1 MTDIAPLILTAALLL
16 ITLAAGFVVGTMVGQ
31 HRGRLAAR
39 QDIVAAEER
48 LTGARAEFQSER
60 SSLREQLAELSGQVR
75 ASQQTYE
82 QTKGDLEWQ
91 REHNGELEKKMAPMR
106 EAFDQLSR
114 QVREAEKT
122 RIQAESELGQK
133 VATMAKEF
141 GEASRNVQAEAR
153 KLSTVLSRTEK
164 RGAWGEMQLRGLIEA
179 SGMLRHVHYVEQDH
193 TRSESGAALRPDVI
207 IDLAGGRKVIVDS
220 KVPLDAFLRLAGD
233 DTGSADDAL
242 AEHGRLVHQHIQS
255 LSAKEYWRR
264 YDSPEFV
271 IMFLPSEGLLS
282 AALEARPD
290 LIQHGL
296 DKKVFL
302 ATPTTLLA
310 MLHTITHSWRQVEAA
325 EQAREIQA
333 VGAELYERLT
343 TMATRLDGVG
353 RAIGRSVT
361 EYNKLVGTVET
372 RVLVSGRKMAN
383 LSVADSPLPDVDRVT
398 ETPRDLKPG
407 AWPDHTSEELAA
419 IAAAPDLVDPQ
430 TESHPASSTRKQDT
444 SAA

>member
-1 MTDIAPLILTAALLL
+1 MSEIAPIIITAALLL
-16 ITLAAGFVVGTMVGQ
+16 LTVAAGFAVGSLVGQ
-31 HRGRLAAR
+31 QRGRLAAR
-39 QDIVAAEER
+39 QDVLAAEDR
-48 LTGARAEFQSER
+48 LARTQAEFQTER
-60 SSLREQLAELSGQVR
+60 AALREQLADLSGQVR

-82 QTKGDLEWQ
+82 QTKADLEWQ

-106 EAFDQLSR
+106 EAFQQLAR
-114 QVREAEKT
+114 QVREAEQT
-122 RIQAESELGQK
+122 RIQAEAELGQK
-133 VATMAKEF
+133 VATMAREF

-164 RGAWGEMQLRGLIEA
+164 RGAWGEMQLRGLVEA

-193 TRSESGAALRPDVI
+193 TRSDTGGALRPDLI

-233 DTGSADDAL
+233 DTGSADDVL

-290 LIQHGL
+290 LIQQGL

-333 VGAELYERLT
+333 VGAEIYERLT
-343 TMATRLDGVG
+343 SMATRLDGVG

-361 EYNKLVGTVET
+361 EYNKLVGTMET

-383 LSVADSPLPDVDRVT
+383 LSIADEPLPDVERVT
-398 ETPRDLKPG
+398 DNPRELKPS
-407 AWPDHTSEELAA
+407 AWPDA
-419 IAAAPDLVDPQ
+419 IAAELTAITAPPELTDPQ
-430 TESHPASSTRKQDT
+430 TDPKRSTGSGKQDT